1 MFRLAAGTVQ
11 RLEQGCFDQI
21 FGGDRRSPV
30 SASGQTEPSAGACFR
45 FDVQAVDLHGRPADM
60 AMAESFFM
68 GGDSDELR
76 LNRQIQPGG
85 NVFDQAR
92 DRDGAAST
100 GQ

>member
-1 MFRLAAGTVQ
+1 
-11 RLEQGCFDQI
+11 
-21 FGGDRRSPV
+21 
-30 SASGQTEPSAGACFR
+30 
-45 FDVQAVDLHGRPADM
+45 
-60 AMAESFFM
+60 MAESFFM

-85 NVFDQAR
+85 NVFDHAR